1 MQVSKQSTRF
11 KVIWQQATL
20 LYYHICQV
28 AALVTNLL
36 VCNAFATPF
45 WGKEGRMGLVMLL
58 FKIVMVVSYRL
69 SITKYDNNTIQ
80 KKL

>member
-36 VCNAFATPF
+36 VCNPIL
-45 WGKEGRMGLVMLL
+45 GEGR
-58 FKIVMVVSYRL
+58 SYGV
-69 SITKYDNNTIQ
+69 DDGTIQ
-80 KKL
+80 NSGFL